1 MSWFLC
7 MVWNNGSL
15 AARRKKGNFLH
26 THTKGVILTKDGGTI
41 SLCAC
46 TGWGWTLVKLGSEF
60 LNSGVRNEP
69 TIGLEAVREG
79 GTHPLPGSCTSPRDL
94 WENKV
99 AWSQS
104 RVPSLS
110 RDPEQRVTPGGSGPT
125 CVPGESPSVLTL
137 MHLAHLTA
145 IYHVSFSFF
154 HQSYGVQPASLWPPW
169 LNLFLGILFL
179 LMQL

>member
-110 RDPEQRVTPGGSGPT
+110 RDPEQRVTPGGSGPS
-125 CVPGESPSVLTL
+125 CVPGGPAGSPHQSWPWCILLTWLQFIMSPSVSFISL
-137 MHLAHLTA
+137 M
-145 IYHVSFSFF
+145 VFSLQVF
-154 HQSYGVQPASLWPPW
+154 HP
-169 LNLFLGILFL
+169 LG
-179 LMQL
+179 

>member
-1 MSWFLC
+1 
-7 MVWNNGSL
+7 MVWNNGSP
-15 AARRKKGNFLH
+15 AAGQKKGNFLH
-26 THTKGVILTKDGGTI
+26 THTKGVILTKDGGKI

-46 TGWGWTLVKLGSEF
+46 TGWGWTMVKLGSEF

-69 TIGLEAVREG
+69 TIGLEAVRKG
-79 GTHPLPGSCTSPRDL
+79 GTHPLPGSCTSPRDI

-110 RDPEQRVTPGGSGPT
+110 RGPEHRESHQGDQDQAVCLGVQQWVPISPDPDASCSLDRHLSCLLQFLS
-125 CVPGESPSVLTL
+125 SVLWCS
-137 MHLAHLTA
+137 ACK
-145 IYHVSFSFF
+145 S
-154 HQSYGVQPASLWPPW
+154 PPW